1 MSVYPTSPSPSP
13 CLHSPNVCAAF
24 NGKVETC
31 FPQVAPAQLFCCCL
45 CLCLLLLGLFEVQG
59 RILFACSVQGERGR
73 PRGGTG
79 HIQKKKRGFI
89 SHTHTHEH
97 TFCAA
102 QFVGK
107 FVYSLFPFSYFPF
120 PIFVFISFFVVHFLV
135 LFAFYVNVCTVPLSL
150 LPSLFFPPTKGSNPF
165 PGLNPTT

>member
-1 MSVYPTSPSPSP
+1 M
-13 CLHSPNVCAAF
+13 CAAF

-31 FPQVAPAQLFCCCL
+31 FPQVAPAQLVCCCL

-73 PRGGTG
+73 PRGGTSKKEKG
-79 HIQKKKRGFI
+79 GRVHIA
-89 SHTHTHEH
+89 HTRTH

-107 FVYSLFPFSYFPF
+107 FVYSLFPFPIFPIFPF
-120 PIFVFISFFVVHFLV
+120 PIFVFISFFVVHFFGFICFLCKCLHSPPVSV
-135 LFAFYVNVCTVPLSL
+135 LPPLSL
-150 LPSLFFPPTKGSNPF
+150 FPPTKGSNPF

>member
-1 MSVYPTSPSPSP
+1 MSGYPTSPSPSP

-89 SHTHTHEH
+89 SHTHTRTHLLCGSIRWKICLFSFPIFLFSISH
-97 TFCAA
+97 FRFHFIFRGSFFGFICFLCKCVQSPPVSVAL
-102 QFVGK
+102 
-107 FVYSLFPFSYFPF
+107 SLFPHNQG
-120 PIFVFISFFVVHFLV
+120 V
-135 LFAFYVNVCTVPLSL
+135 
-150 LPSLFFPPTKGSNPF
+150 
-165 PGLNPTT
+165 